1 MEPLG
6 YIAPWVL
13 GSVAVGILVGYLLSG
28 LGKSGLGEAA
38 QRQRQATLKALV
50 ELLKAV
56 EQMNGDVECHYTEI
70 RQQADQVGSLRVTGD
85 MEDVQQALLAH
96 MVSLLKSNQRLQNDL
111 MCTRYR
117 MEEQA
122 QEIDHARREAR
133 TDALTSVANR
143 KAFDEKL
150 RVLLA
155 EWERD
160 QSPFVLILADLDHL
174 KRINDSHGHPAG
186 DHVLKIVGS
195 WLRQWVRDDDFVG
208 RYGGDEFAIL
218 LPRTQLET
226 AVALAEKLRA
236 QTAERASGVTFRG
249 EQVSLSLSVGVAGS
263 RVGDTVDQI
272 IQRADQALLKS
283 KRYGRNRVTCEDQEE
298 PPSEMSLLPHTSAS
312 PSLWGSESPNWGESA
327 AWSPS
332 APGESPAVF
341 PDF

>member
-38 QRQRQATLKALV
+38 ERQRQATLKALV

-56 EQMNGDVECHYTEI
+56 EQMNGDVECHNSEI
-70 RQQADQVGSLRVTGD
+70 RQQADHVGSLRVTGE

-96 MVSLLKSNQRLQNDL
+96 MLSLLKSNQRLQNDL

-160 QSPFVLILADLDHL
+160 QTPFVLILADLDHL

-218 LPRTQLET
+218 LPHTQLE
-226 AVALAEKLRA
+226 AGVQLAEQLRA
-236 QTAERASGVTFRG
+236 QTAARASGVTFRG
-249 EQVSLSLSVGVAGS
+249 EQVSLSLSVGVAAA
-263 RVGDTVDQI
+263 RVGDTVEQI
-272 IQRADQALLKS
+272 VHRADQALLKS
-283 KRYGRNRVTCEDQEE
+283 KRCGRNQVTREDQEE
-298 PPSEMSLLPHTSAS
+298 SAS
-312 PSLWGSESPNWGESA
+312 ELSLFPDTSYPPDLPPKDQPTWGSCA
-327 AWSPS
+327 AWSQ
-332 APGESPAVF
+332 ATPGESPTAF
-341 PDF
+341 LDF